1 MPKSLFVNDTPP
13 EIVSAALRLQRP
25 LLPQV
30 PVVRLVSVSTG
41 QPSCVCAWHGSAVRR
56 TRGTRMEREQA
67 NASDGQRPLAAL
79 RGSNSGM
86 TRLEFLIGFLG
97 RRHFDST
104 SLRRQDARFLVSNR
118 GNSGAAHSRSPSESL
133 QIFSVAVVASDQ
145 PAR

>member
-56 TRGTRMEREQA
+56 NARQKNKTEASERFGWAE
-67 NASDGQRPLAAL
+67 PLGRTKRL
-79 RGSNSGM
+79 GDSNTGM
-86 TRLEFLIGFLG
+86 TWLEFFIGFGTLLDV
-97 RRHFDST
+97 H
-104 SLRRQDARFLVSNR
+104 AA
-118 GNSGAAHSRSPSESL
+118 NSENL
-133 QIFSVAVVASDQ
+133 M
-145 PAR
+145 